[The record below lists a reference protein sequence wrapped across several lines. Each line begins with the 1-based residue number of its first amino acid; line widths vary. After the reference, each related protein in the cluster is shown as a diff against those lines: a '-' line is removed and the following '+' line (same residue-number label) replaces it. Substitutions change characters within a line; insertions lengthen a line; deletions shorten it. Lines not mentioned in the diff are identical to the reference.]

1 MMYVSTR
8 DPATDVGF
16 ETAILNGLAPDGGLY
31 VPKSVPRFAPA
42 DLERLAHMTFA
53 QQATDIHAQ
62 FSGDALRSEILRTI
76 VEDGYQQFRH
86 ESIAPLVEIAPGR
99 WIMELFH
106 GPTLA
111 FKDHA
116 MQYLVPLMGHLLE
129 REGRSAFV
137 LCATSGD
144 TGGAA
149 LSALGR
155 VQNIRALVLYPQGG
169 VSMFQERQMQSLSRS
184 GCRAVPVLGSFDD
197 CQRLMKAVLARADL
211 QQQFGLTAV
220 NSVNWGRIAAQ
231 TVYYAHASLKL
242 ARPSAPVNFVVPTGN
257 FGNAYAGVIAK
268 RMGFP
273 VGQLIVATNDNDVLV
288 RALDTGVFQPEAAV
302 PTNTPAM
309 DIQAA
314 SNFERLIYDLD
325 PSQGKAATSDFM
337 QSLQNQGHA
346 RLSEPLLKA
355 VKDQITVERVSQR
368 QTTDRMRHLFERT
381 GYIADPHTA
390 IGVEAADRHS
400 SANGQTVVLA
410 TAHPA
415 KFADTVENAIG
426 ARNLP
431 DSHRT
436 PPALTEKNE
445 AAIAPDMDRVIDMI
459 SAIADD

>member
-1 MMYVSTR
+1 MRYISTR
-8 DPATDVGF
+8 DLAIEVGF

-31 VPKSVPRFAPA
+31 VPKSVPHLKPA
-42 DLERLAHMTFA
+42 DLERLAQMTFA
-53 QQATDIHAQ
+53 QQATEIHAH
-62 FSGDALRSEILRTI
+62 FSGADLPAEALRKI

-86 ESIAPLVEIAPGR
+86 DSVAPLIEIAPDQ

-116 MQYLVPLMGHLLE
+116 MQCLVPLMGHLLDQKS
-129 REGRSAFV
+129 RSAFV

-155 VQNIRALVLYPQGG
+155 VQSIRALVLYPQGG
-169 VSMFQERQMQSLSRS
+169 VSVFQERQMQSLFRD
-184 GCRAVPVLGSFDD
+184 GRRAVPVSGNFDD
-197 CQRLMKAVLARADL
+197 CQRLVKALLARGDL
-211 QQQFGLTAV
+211 RKAFGLTAV

-242 ARPSAPVNFVVPTGN
+242 ARPGRAVNFAVPTGN
-257 FGNAYAGVIAK
+257 FGNVYAGVIAK

-273 VGQLIVATNDNDVLV
+273 VGKLIVATNENDTLV
-288 RALDTGVFQPEAAV
+288 VAAKTGVFRPAATV
-302 PTNTPAM
+302 TTNTPAM

-325 PSQGKAATSDFM
+325 LPEGKTAVKNVIQA
-337 QSLQNQGHA
+337 LQNQGHA
-346 RLSEPLLKA
+346 RLPEPLLNA

-368 QTTDRMRHLFERT
+368 QTLDRLQHLFERT
-381 GYIADPHTA
+381 GYIADPRTA
-390 IGVEAADRHS
+390 ISVEAAHRHRS
-400 SANGQTVVLA
+400 TPGQTVVLA

-415 KFADTVENAIG
+415 KFADTVEEAIG
-426 ARNLP
+426 AQNLP
-431 DSHRT
+431 DSHLT
-436 PPALTEKNE
+436 PKAHSEKLE
-445 AAIAPDMDRVIDMI
+445 ATIAPDMDRVVDMI
-459 SAIADD
+459 AAIAND